1 MQAFEENVIILTDKR
16 KQKSA
21 LFWYISGSDWS
32 QVNSCPSGSSLI
44 MEHYTYCQKDISHS
58 GWIYE
63 AENEPTLM
71 APLLFGPN
79 SIWWRPKGEMA
90 NTWISR
96 SLSQENWPSI
106 TLTQLQCQQKWVLPI
121 IMMIRTQISLK
132 LRHEWKMFVLVS
144 SKHIFG
150 NKVNLAMKAIVVKK
164 SNFQVSGFKIQ
175 HFLL

>member
-1 MQAFEENVIILTDKR
+1 M
-16 KQKSA
+16 
-21 LFWYISGSDWS
+21 FWYISGSDWS

-71 APLLFGPN
+71 DPLLFGPN
-79 SIWWRPKGEMA
+79 SIWWRAKGEMA

-106 TLTQLQCQQKWVLPI
+106 TVTQLQCQQKWVLPI
-121 IMMIRTQISLK
+121 IMMIRFLSNVPQIEAWMKNVLSLSAANT
-132 LRHEWKMFVLVS
+132 F
-144 SKHIFG
+144 
-150 NKVNLAMKAIVVKK
+150 LAIK
-164 SNFQVSGFKIQ
+164 SILTSFYYNAFHFSGFFHKDSDSY
-175 HFLL
+175 FLL

>member
-1 MQAFEENVIILTDKR
+1 MQVISTVRDSILHPKDVKCR
-16 KQKSA
+16 
-21 LFWYISGSDWS
+21 YISGSDWI
-32 QVNSCPSGSSLI
+32 QVKSRPLGASLI
-44 MEHYTYCQKDISHS
+44 TGHYTYCQKDISHS

-132 LRHEWKMFVLVS
+132 LRHEWKMFCPCQQRTHFWQQS
-144 SKHIFG
+144 QSRNESYYC
-150 NKVNLAMKAIVVKK
+150 NKFK
-164 SNFQVSGFKIQ
+164 FSGFKIQ